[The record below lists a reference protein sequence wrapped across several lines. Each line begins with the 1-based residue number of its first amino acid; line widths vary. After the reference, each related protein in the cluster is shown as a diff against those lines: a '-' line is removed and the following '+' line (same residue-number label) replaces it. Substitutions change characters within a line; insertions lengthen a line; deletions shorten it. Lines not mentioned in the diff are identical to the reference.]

1 MRDPVLYP
9 FYSDLSSLPGVGPKV
24 RPVLARLIGG
34 ETFLDLLFH
43 LPTSWIDRRNRASI
57 EALQPGEIAT
67 VTAAVD
73 QLSLSRGKW
82 PTRVRLRDETGFLT
96 LIYFHAN
103 NQWLE
108 RTFKV
113 GEQVM
118 VSGTVE
124 DYQGD
129 RQITHP
135 DHVINP
141 GKDDDLPEVEPVYP
155 MTANLTA
162 KALRKFMAAALD
174 AIPDLDEWTDPHLI
188 KRNNWPGFKQALLR
202 LHQPKVYDPDGF
214 EIARQRLAYDEALAR
229 EMAMGQARLA
239 RERRFSRAIPRAIG
253 AERNIIEALPF
264 KPTRAQLDAYS
275 DVAIDMGRPVPMR
288 RMIQGDVGSGKT
300 LVAALAAAQVAADG
314 GITVLMSPTEVLA
327 RQQADAIGKFL
338 APIGVRVAALTGR
351 DKGAGRE
358 AILNDVRAG
367 KIQVLSGTQALYQS
381 DVDLPELSLVVIDE
395 QHRFGVADRFK
406 LTAKGASPHLLVMSA
421 TPIPRTMA
429 LAVHGDLDISVIR
442 EKPANRQEVTT
453 AAVPDTRIDE
463 VMAAIARA
471 VDRGERAFWI
481 CPAVDS
487 EDAGDASAIQRRDVL
502 AGLIRA
508 PVELV
513 HGRMPAQD
521 RDSALEKLRSGEAPV
536 LVATTVIE
544 VGVDVPEATI
554 IVIEHAEKF
563 GLAQLHQLRGRVGR
577 GEKASSCLLLYQAPL
592 TEAGK
597 ERLDTLRKTTDGFE
611 IAEADFRLRGPG
623 DLLGLRQSGLPN
635 FRVLNLTEDANL
647 IETARTDAKSI
658 LMADPRLEGARGTA
672 VRRAR
677 DLFAPR
683 IAEMVSESRV
693 VVGIA
698 GTFAEGPYRAAC
710 P

>member
-9 FYSDLSSLPGVGPKV
+9 FYADLSSLPGVGPKV

-34 ETFLDLLFH
+34 ETWLDLLFH

-57 EALQPGEIAT
+57 EALQIGEVST
-67 VTAAVD
+67 VTATVD
-73 QLSLSRGKW
+73 QLQLSRGKW

-113 GEQVM
+113 GEEVM
-118 VSGTVE
+118 VSGLVD
-124 DYQGD
+124 DYQGG

-135 DHVINP
+135 DHVVSP
-141 GKDDDLPEVEPVYP
+141 EKDDELPEVEPVYP

-174 AIPDLDEWTDPHLI
+174 GIPDLDEWIDPHLM

-202 LHQPKVYDPDGF
+202 LHQPKVYDPEAF
-214 EIARQRLAYDEALAR
+214 ETARQRLAYDEALAR

-239 RERRFSRAIPRAIG
+239 RERRFSRAIPRAVG

-264 KPTRAQLDAYS
+264 KPTRAQMDAYS

-314 GITVLMSPTEVLA
+314 GITAFMSPTEVLA
-327 RQQADAIGKFL
+327 RQQADAIGRFL

-351 DKGAGRE
+351 DKGAARE

-395 QHRFGVADRFK
+395 QHRFGVADRMK
-406 LTAKGASPHLLVMSA
+406 LSAKGSSPHMLVMSA

-463 VMAAIARA
+463 VMAAVARA
-471 VDRGERAFWI
+471 IDRGERAFWI

-487 EDAGDASAIQRRDVL
+487 EDAGDASAIQRREVL
-502 AGLIRA
+502 AEIVQA
-508 PVELV
+508 PVALV
-513 HGRMPAQD
+513 HGRMPGPE
-521 RDSALEKLRSGEAPV
+521 RDAALDKLRTGEAGV

-611 IAEADFRLRGPG
+611 IAEADFKLRGPG
-623 DLLGLRQSGLPN
+623 DLLGLRQSGLPT
-635 FRVLNLTEDANL
+635 FRVLNITEDANL

-658 LMADPRLEGARGTA
+658 LMADPHLDGARGLA

-683 IAEMVSESRV
+683 IASVVSES
-693 VVGIA
+693 
-698 GTFAEGPYRAAC
+698 E
-710 P
+710 